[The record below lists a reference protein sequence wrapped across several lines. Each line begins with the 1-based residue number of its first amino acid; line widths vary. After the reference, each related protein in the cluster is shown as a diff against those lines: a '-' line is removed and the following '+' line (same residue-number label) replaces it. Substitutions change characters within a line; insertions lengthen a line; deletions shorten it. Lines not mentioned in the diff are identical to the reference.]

1 MKRDKCSFL
10 LPKVEYI
17 GHNISHQGLH
27 PSGSKAAAANVP
39 APNNV
44 AELWSLLGLVNYYWK
59 LIPQLVSVLAPLYK
73 LQRKGTS
80 GPFMRN
86 MFLVLVDAHSKW
98 MISTWFP
105 SATTQVTIDRL
116 RNTFATLGLPE
127 VLVADKGT
135 SFTSAEFD
143 HFCTRNWI

>member
-1 MKRDKCSFL
+1 M
-10 LPKVEYI
+10 
-17 GHNISHQGLH
+17 
-27 PSGSKAAAANVP
+27 AAAANAP

-44 AELWSLLGLVNYYWK
+44 ACRTLVLLGLVNYYWK
-59 LIPQLVSVLAPLYK
+59 FLTQFVSLLAPLYK
-73 LQRKGTS
+73 LLQKSTS
-80 GPFMRN
+80 GPFMGK

-116 RNTFATLGLPE
+116 RSTFATLGLPE
-127 VLVADKGT
+127 VLVTDKGT

-143 HFCTRNWI
+143 NFCTRNWI